1 MALLPSISLRE
12 VAEGL
17 YGATR
22 LAKGDPHGIRFFG
35 DTPEAFWKSFWAA
48 VIAAPLHAW
57 SLAIG
62 LADAHIASG
71 WLRVLLIETVAYVV
85 LWTAFPLAMYYI
97 VQAIDRE
104 ESYIRFICAANWGFV
119 VQATFALA
127 VEAVLRLDILPGFVS
142 QLVGVAMLAA
152 LLLYSW
158 FIAKVG
164 LDLSRMGAV
173 GIVALDVM
181 ISLIINRIV
190 HAML

>member
-1 MALLPSISLRE
+1 MALLPPISLHE

-22 LAKGDPHGIRFFG
+22 LAKGDAGSIQFFG

-48 VIAAPLHAW
+48 IVAAPMHALL
-57 SLAIG
+57 LAIG
-62 LADAHIASG
+62 LADAHVTSG
-71 WLRVLLIETVAYVV
+71 WLRVVLIETVAYLV
-85 LWTAFPLAMYYI
+85 LWTAFPLAMHY
-97 VQAIDRE
+97 VAELIDRDE
-104 ESYIRFICAANWGFV
+104 RYIRFICAANWSFV
-119 VQATFALA
+119 VQATFSLFMQALLA
-127 VEAVLRLDILPGFVS
+127 IEFPGFVS
-142 QLVGVAMLAA
+142 GLLSLVTLVA

-158 FIAKVG
+158 FIARVG
-164 LDLSRMGAV
+164 LELSRLGAV